1 MSGSVSLSHVRT
13 PAKCRHGPWMLVASA
28 RPGPLVQSCGSP
40 RLCPSAPPVPFCP
53 RLCPSVPACALLS
66 PPAPF
71 CPRLHSRARRE
82 AQGRTRPLLSF
93 LLSLMSKAGGA
104 APGSP
109 FAVKNRFNRYLH
121 LYVADTERSGRVK
134 RTLSKSCSRVQH
146 KAQRAGRRRARARS
160 CPSCGS
166 GSGEVPAQDG
176 VPVGLLRR
184 ALGDRPG
191 PG

>member
-28 RPGPLVQSCGSP
+28 RPGPLVQSGGSP
-40 RLCPSAPPVPFCP
+40 RLRPSVPACALLPCLCPSAPPAPFCP
-53 RLCPSVPACALLS
+53 RLCPSVPARA
-66 PPAPF
+66 PA
-71 CPRLHSRARRE
+71 HE
-82 AQGRTRPLLSF
+82 AQGRTRPLLPF
-93 LLSLMSKAGGA
+93 LLWLMSKAGGA
-104 APGSP
+104 AAGSP
-109 FAVKNRFNRYLH
+109 FAVKNRFNCYLN

-176 VPVGLLRR
+176 VPVGLLRW

>member
-13 PAKCRHGPWMLVASA
+13 PAKCRHGPWMLVASV
-28 RPGPLVQSCGSP
+28 RPGPLVQSGGSP
-40 RLCPSAPPVPFCP
+40 RLRPSAPPAPFCP
-53 RLCPSVPACALLS
+53 CLCPSVPACALLS
-66 PPAPF
+66 PPALP
-71 CPRLHSRARRE
+71 CTPRGP
-82 AQGRTRPLLSF
+82 GRTRPLLSF

-104 APGSP
+104 AAGSP